1 MLRCR
6 SQAEILRVR
15 RGAPPRTTP
24 AYPHEQLTQSGT
36 VALRERLHERVGALP
51 GVVEGSNRTPM
62 PGIRTFLLEGT
73 RTAALATVRG
83 DGRPHVAPVWFTLDG
98 DDLLFNTGE
107 DTVKGANLRRN
118 GRVALMVDDEEPPFA
133 FVSIE
138 GDVSLSDD
146 LDTMRHWATPI
157 AARYMGEDQA
167 DAYGRRNAVPGELL
181 VRVRPTKIV
190 AVKGVAD

>member
-1 MLRCR
+1 M
-6 SQAEILRVR
+6 
-15 RGAPPRTTP
+15 
-24 AYPHEQLTQSGT
+24 TQDET
-36 VALRERLHERVGALP
+36 RA
-51 GVVEGSNRTPM
+51 
-62 PGIRTFLLEGT
+62 FLLAGT
-73 RTAALATVRG
+73 RTAALATVRA

-107 DTVKGANLRRN
+107 ATVKGANLRRD

-146 LDTMRHWATPI
+146 LEMMRYWATWI

-167 DAYGRRNAVPGELL
+167 DAYGRRNAVPRELL

-190 AVKGVAD
+190 AVKGGAG

>member
-1 MLRCR
+1 M
-6 SQAEILRVR
+6 
-15 RGAPPRTTP
+15 TP
-24 AYPHEQLTQSGT
+24 AETC
-36 VALRERLHERVGALP
+36 A
-51 GVVEGSNRTPM
+51 
-62 PGIRTFLLEGT
+62 FLLEGT
-73 RTAALATVRG
+73 RTAALATIRG

-98 DDLLFNTGE
+98 DDLLFTTGE
-107 DTVKGANLRRN
+107 NTVKGANLQRH
-118 GRVALMVDDEEPPFA
+118 GQVALVVDDEEPPFA

-146 LDTMRHWATPI
+146 LDTMRHWATRI
-157 AARYMGEDQA
+157 AARYMGEEQA